1 MDFSEKKTRI
11 EKITDEVNELHPL
24 LGNTLPKLP
33 NVKSWEY
40 THGQFE
46 RGADFIIEVENAT
59 TGRRSH
65 IGVVVKCGKI
75 GGGKVTDVEEQIKEC
90 SEERA
95 YKVMQRVRCSE
106 VWVFSSGGYSERAKE
121 KLQDRFPGRSV
132 EFFGPEDIASYVDNH
147 FSFFWDDL
155 PHEVGTYFQQLRNKL
170 EALDSATSLVDG
182 STNGSVYIDLDT
194 YERINKKYTNSGTN
208 KPSSKTIDF
217 LKEAC
222 STEFGLLEAEMGFGK
237 SRLARRLAL
246 VLCSPDSFR
255 KTNLLPV
262 FSTYRNFLDGSSG
275 NLETLVKNSLGA
287 ANHLVGKEKT
297 QVLVI
302 LDGIDECSSPTTTS
316 TVLFEKLREEL
327 RTLRDYRVIVT
338 SRPLKSLVDRA
349 AMYNEARTFGI
360 RPLSLAKIISYLETT
375 CKKTNLP
382 SRLFEDLKRS
392 PLFKQLPHSPIAAAL
407 FSNLLAQK
415 QQEVPQSLTELY
427 AKSVELM
434 LGRWDQKKDMTTEKH
449 FKTSQ
454 LIAEQLAC
462 YYIENKLVY
471 LGRDEV
477 TKFIASYLEK
487 RNTGVELDSVFQ
499 ILLNRSNIFTID
511 EDNDTIA
518 FRHRSFAEYLCA
530 HKRSKDR
537 SISVRDSALNPYW
550 INVFYFYVGTLL
562 DCPEVLSELRATKAN
577 DETEEWMQLISVPSY
592 LLAAYQTEFD
602 QVENNLKV
610 VLIEA
615 AKLYLRVKEGNTRT
629 KLTELSEMHLLYLFK
644 SIVVESLGY
653 HFFNKGFESVA
664 LQIADEL
671 EDQDVKSHALFFL
684 ACAALHCSNDFGFK
698 FIIETIGA
706 GKLPLAVSLAIRCEL
721 ETNTSV
727 NNSKLLKHHKDKLH
741 RLFSAGKSKGGSAK
755 RNSDQS
761 RITDLFEKPLSVR
774 KNSSPLK
781 LAK

>member
-1 MDFSEKKTRI
+1 MDSNEKKTRI
-11 EKITDEVNELHPL
+11 EKISDEVNELHPL
-24 LGNTLPKLP
+24 LENTLPKLP

-46 RGADFIIEVENAT
+46 RGADFIIEIENAT
-59 TGRRSH
+59 TGRRTH

-75 GGGKVTDVEEQIKEC
+75 SGSKVTDVEEQIKEC

-95 YKVMQRVRCSE
+95 YKVSQRVRCSE

-121 KLQDRFPGRSV
+121 KLQARFPGRSV
-132 EFFGPEDIASYVDNH
+132 EFFGPEDIAKYVDDH
-147 FSFFWDDL
+147 FSFYWDDL
-155 PHEVGTYFQQLRNKL
+155 PNDVGLYFQLLRNRL
-170 EALDSATSLVDG
+170 ESIDSSTSLVDVA
-182 STNGSVYIDLDT
+182 SNGGIYIDLDT
-194 YERINKKYTNSGTN
+194 YERINKKYTHTGTS

-246 VLCSPDSFR
+246 SLCTPDSF
-255 KTNLLPV
+255 KKSNLLPV
-262 FSTYRNFLDGSSG
+262 FSTYRNFLDNASG
-275 NLETLVKNSLGA
+275 NLENLVKGALGGA
-287 ANHLVGKEKT
+287 HQLLGKDGV

-302 LDGIDECSSPTTTS
+302 LDGIDECSSPSITS
-316 TVLFEKLREEL
+316 TILFERLREEL
-327 RTLRDYRVIVT
+327 RSLRDYRVIVT

-360 RPLSLAKIISYLETT
+360 RPLSLAKIIQYLETT

-454 LIAEQLAC
+454 LIAELLAC
-462 YYIENKLVY
+462 YYVENELIY
-471 LGRDEV
+471 LGLDEV
-477 TKFIASYLEK
+477 IKFIADYLNK
-487 RNTGVELDSVFQ
+487 RNTGVDLAAVQQ
-499 ILLNRSNIFTID
+499 ILLNRSNIFSLD
-511 EDNDTIA
+511 EENDTVA

-530 HKRSKDR
+530 HKRSKER
-537 SISVRDSALNPYW
+537 SISVRDSALSPYW

-562 DCPEVLSELRATKAN
+562 DCPEVLTELRATKAN

-602 QVENNLKV
+602 QVESNLKV
-610 VLIEA
+610 VLIDA
-615 AKLYLRVKEGNTRT
+615 AKLYLRVKSGNTKT
-629 KLTELSEMHLLYLFK
+629 KLAELSEMHLLYLFK

-653 HFFNKGFESVA
+653 EFFNKGFESVA
-664 LQIADEL
+664 LQISEEL
-671 EDQDVKSHALFFL
+671 EDQEVKSHALFFL
-684 ACAALHCSNDFGFK
+684 ACAALHCSNDFGFQY
-698 FIIETIGA
+698 IIESIGA
-706 GKLPLAVSLAIRCEL
+706 GKLPISISLAIRCEL
-721 ETNTSV
+721 EANTSV
-727 NNSKLLKHHKDKLH
+727 SNSKLLKHHKDKLN
-741 RLFSAGKSKGGSAK
+741 RLFSASKKQGGNAKKS
-755 RNSDQS
+755 SDQS
-761 RITDLFEKPLSVR
+761 KIMDLFEKPLSVR
-774 KNSSPLK
+774 NSARKPKRLN
-781 LAK
+781 

>member
-1 MDFSEKKTRI
+1 MHFNEKKIRI
-11 EKITDEVNELHPL
+11 EKITNEVNELHPL
-24 LGNTLPKLP
+24 LENTLPKLP

-40 THGQFE
+40 THGQYE

-59 TGRRSH
+59 TGRRTH

-75 GGGKVTDVEEQIKEC
+75 SGAKVTDIEEQINEC

-95 YKVMQRVRCSE
+95 YKVSQRVRCSE

-121 KLQDRFPGRSV
+121 KLQARFPGRSV
-132 EFFGPEDIASYVDNH
+132 EFFGPEDIATYVDNH
-147 FSFFWDDL
+147 FSYYWDDI
-155 PHEVGTYFQQLRNKL
+155 PNDVGVYFQKLSSKL
-170 EALDSATSLVDG
+170 EAIDSSTSLVD
-182 STNGSVYIDLDT
+182 STSDGEIYIDLDT
-194 YERINKKYTNSGTN
+194 YERINKKYTHTGTS
-208 KPSSKTIDF
+208 KPSNKTIDF

-246 VLCSPDSFR
+246 SLCTPDSYR
-255 KTNLLPV
+255 KTSLLPV
-262 FSTYRNFLDGSSG
+262 FSTYRGFLDNASG
-275 NLETLVKNSLGA
+275 NLENLVKSALGTA
-287 ANHLVGKEKT
+287 YQLLGKNGIKT
-297 QVLVI
+297 LVI

-316 TVLFEKLREEL
+316 TILFEKLREEL
-327 RTLRDYRVIVT
+327 KSLREYRVIVT

-360 RPLSLAKIISYLETT
+360 RPLSLTKIVRYLENT

-454 LIAEQLAC
+454 LIAELLAC
-462 YYIENKLVY
+462 YYIDNKLVY
-471 LGRDEV
+471 LGRNEV
-477 TKFIASYLEK
+477 IKFISNYLDK
-487 RNTGVELDSVFQ
+487 RNTGVDLDAVQ
-499 ILLNRSNIFTID
+499 KILLNRSTIFTLD
-511 EDNDTIA
+511 EDNDTVA

-530 HKRSKDR
+530 HKRSKER
-537 SISVRDSALNPYW
+537 SLSVRDSALSPYW

-562 DCPEVLSELRATKAN
+562 DCPEVLTELRATRAN
-577 DETEEWMQLISVPSY
+577 DETEEWMKLISVPSY

-602 QVENNLKV
+602 QIESNLKV
-610 VLIEA
+610 ALIDA
-615 AKLYLRVKEGNTRT
+615 AKLYIRVKSGDTTT
-629 KLTELSEMHLLYLFK
+629 KLTELPEMHLLYLFK

-653 HFFNKGFESVA
+653 EFFNKGFESVA
-664 LQIADEL
+664 LQITDEL
-671 EDQDVKSHALFFL
+671 EDQETKSHALFFL

-698 FIIETIGA
+698 YLIETFGA
-706 GKLPLAVSLAIRCEL
+706 GKLPISISLAIRCEL
-721 ETNTSV
+721 ESNTNI
-727 NNSKLLKHHKDKLH
+727 NNSKLLKFHKSKLH
-741 RLFSAGKSKGGSAK
+741 KLFSTTKSQGGSAK
-755 RNSDQS
+755 RNSD
-761 RITDLFEKPLSVR
+761 RNKITDLFEKPLSIR
-774 KNSSPLK
+774 NNGEIK
-781 LAK
+781 

>member
-1 MDFSEKKTRI
+1 MDFNEKKTRI

-24 LGNTLPKLP
+24 LENTLPKLP

-95 YKVMQRVRCSE
+95 YKVLNRVRCTE

-121 KLQDRFPGRSV
+121 KLQSRFPGRSV
-132 EFFGPEDIASYVDNH
+132 EFFGPEDIAHYVDNH
-147 FSFFWDDL
+147 FNFYWDDIT
-155 PHEVGTYFQQLRNKL
+155 HEIGTYFQQLRSKL
-170 EALDSATSLVDG
+170 EGIDNSTSLID
-182 STNGSVYIDLDT
+182 SSSNGNVYIDLDT
-194 YERINKKYTNSGTN
+194 YERVNKRYTHTGNA
-208 KPSSKTIDF
+208 KPSTKTIDF

-246 VLCSPDSFR
+246 SLCTPDSFR
-255 KTNLLPV
+255 KTKLLPV
-262 FSTYRNFLDGSSG
+262 FSTFRNFLDLASG
-275 NLETLVKNSLGA
+275 NLGTLVQTALGNA
-287 ANHLVGKEKT
+287 KITVGTDDIK
-297 QVLVI
+297 VLVI
-302 LDGIDECSSPTTTS
+302 LDGIDECSSPSTTS
-316 TVLFEKLREEL
+316 TVLFEKLRDEL
-327 RTLRDYRVIVT
+327 RTLGDYRVIVT

-360 RPLSLAKIISYLETT
+360 RPLSLAKIVQYLEVT

-449 FKTSQ
+449 FKTAQ
-454 LIAEQLAC
+454 LIAELLAC
-462 YYIENKLVY
+462 YYVDHKLVY
-471 LGRDEV
+471 LGRDEL
-477 TKFIASYLEK
+477 TKFIASYLNK
-487 RNTGVELDSVFQ
+487 RNTGVELEAVLQ

-511 EDNDTIA
+511 DDNDTIA

-537 SISVRDSALNPYW
+537 TISVRDSALNPYW

-562 DCPEVLSELRATKAN
+562 DCPEVLSELRSTKAN

-610 VLIEA
+610 VLLDA
-615 AKLYLRVKEGNTRT
+615 AKLYLRVKSGNTRT
-629 KLTELSEMHLLYLFK
+629 KLKELSEMHLLYLFK

-653 HFFNKGFESVA
+653 HFFNKGFESIA
-664 LQIADEL
+664 LQISDEL
-671 EDQDVKSHALFFL
+671 EDQEVKSHALFFL

-698 FIIETIGA
+698 YIIESIGA
-706 GKLPLAVSLAIRCEL
+706 GKLPISISLAIRCEL
-721 ETNTSV
+721 EANSSV
-727 NNSKLLKHHKDKLH
+727 KNSKLLKHHKDKLH
-741 RLFSAGKSKGGSAK
+741 GLFKASNSQGDSAK
-755 RNSDQS
+755 RNSDQN
-761 RITDLFEKPLSVR
+761 RILDLFEKPMSVR
-774 KNSSPLK
+774 NSASANKRLQ
-781 LAK
+781 